1 MCSVSH
7 ERQIKKAM
15 AMSEL
20 QFNEYCKLAASTDRY
35 PNECKPWVYALGL
48 TGEAGELADKIKKV
62 YRDKGGVFKQEER
75 DAIAK
80 ELGDV
85 LWYVTR
91 LGATFGY
98 PLEHIAAMNVEKLAD
113 RAKRGKIGGSGDDR

>member
-1 MCSVSH
+1 
-7 ERQIKKAM
+7 
-15 AMSEL
+15 MSEL
-20 QFNEYCKLAASTDRY
+20 QFNEYCKKAAATDRY

-62 YRDKGGVFKQEER
+62 YRDKCGVFKQEER

-91 LGATFGY
+91 PGATLGY
-98 PLEHIAAMNVEKLAD
+98 SLEDIAVANIEKLAD

>member
-1 MCSVSH
+1 MNG
-7 ERQIKKAM
+7 K
-15 AMSEL
+15 EL
-20 QFNEYCKLAASTDRY
+20 QFNEYCKAAATTDRY

-75 DAIAK
+75 EAIAK

-85 LWYVTR
+85 LWYLTR
-91 LGATFGY
+91 LGATLGFS
-98 PLEHIAAMNVEKLAD
+98 LEEIAVRNMTKLAD